1 MEIKVAT
8 SMDVT
13 LINHIMKSAFAEYK
27 TSELPSSAL
36 QESEEMILNA
46 FKQGEK
52 AHIVYD
58 KQEPVAMVRF
68 KQIDNNIHFSRLS
81 VIPHRQG
88 EGISKMLLVSLE
100 LHAKKYGMTN
110 IVCKVRTNVPR
121 NINIYQSMGYKQC
134 EEQVIYKEYGQ
145 PLKVVTM
152 LKAL

>member
-8 SMDVT
+8 SMDVA
-13 LINHIMKSAFAEYK
+13 LINYIMKSAFAEYK
-27 TSELPSSAL
+27 ASELPSSAL
-36 QESEEMILNA
+36 QETEKMILNA

-52 AHIVYD
+52 ALIAYD

-68 KQIDNNIHFSRLS
+68 KQISNNIHFTRLS
-81 VIPHRQG
+81 VIPDRQG

-100 LHAKKYGMTN
+100 LRAQKCGMTN
-110 IVCKVRTNVPR
+110 IVCKVRANVPR
-121 NINIYQSMGYKQC
+121 NINIYKSMGYKQC

-152 LKAL
+152 LKEL